1 MNTDDISVVS
11 VKGYNKSTKMYKF
24 VITITQNKVDT
35 EHKITCSWNDVKL
48 GFMKI
53 KKEVNKTI
61 YAKLLF
67 DLEGNVL
74 IKDKNFNSVKKFIK
88 GIPLKNLERKIYD
101 IQCFFDKIMEY
112 KRNSDNMNKSAIKC
126 FLENAFSILN

>member
-1 MNTDDISVVS
+1 MNTDDISSVS
-11 VKGYNKSTKMYKF
+11 IKGYNKSTKMYKF
-24 VITITQNKVDT
+24 VVTITQNRTDT
-35 EHKITCSWNDVKL
+35 EHKITCSWNDIKF

-74 IKDKNFNSVKKFIK
+74 IKDKNFNSIKKFIK

-101 IQCFFDKIMEY
+101 IQ
-112 KRNSDNMNKSAIKC
+112 
-126 FLENAFSILN
+126 